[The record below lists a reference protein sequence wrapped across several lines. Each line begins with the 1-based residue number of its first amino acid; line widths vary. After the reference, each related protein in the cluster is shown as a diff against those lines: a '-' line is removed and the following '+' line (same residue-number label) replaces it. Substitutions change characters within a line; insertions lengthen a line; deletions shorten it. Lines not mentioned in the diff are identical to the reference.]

1 MLSPDDRPQDIVVKV
16 REYLTCGVPLVWI
29 IDPDSRMVT
38 VHSRAQPLTL
48 TSEQLLEGDVFL
60 TGFEIPV
67 SRLFPK
73 DV

>member
-1 MLSPDDRPQDIVVKV
+1 M
-16 REYLTCGVPLVWI
+16 REYLTCGVPLVWV
-29 IDPDSRMVT
+29 IDPDARTVT
-38 VHSRAQPLTL
+38 VHSCAQPLTL